1 MKKVQSNSMFNSDL
15 TPMFDGC
22 VMMNESAMNNP
33 IIMAVLAEE
42 AKTNF
47 EYKSRPSGYWNI
59 SDRD

>member
-1 MKKVQSNSMFNSDL
+1 MFNSDL

-22 VMMNESAMNNP
+22 VMMNESAMNDP
-33 IIMAVLAEE
+33 IIMAVLAEQ

-47 EYKSRPSGYWNI
+47 EYKPTPSGSWNI